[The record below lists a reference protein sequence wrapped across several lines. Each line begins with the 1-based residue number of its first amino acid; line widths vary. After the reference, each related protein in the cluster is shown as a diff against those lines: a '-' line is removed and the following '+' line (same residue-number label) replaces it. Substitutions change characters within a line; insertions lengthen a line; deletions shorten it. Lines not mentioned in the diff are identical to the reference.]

1 MPLPVKKIKVSR
13 PCPISG
19 NSDAH
24 EVCLEDRHG
33 KSLRNIISAD
43 SGLFY
48 VDPVTF
54 QNTEEF
60 HKTEYRKSYKG
71 VHQPK
76 PKHVYLANEVLENI
90 LTKRTKYYLRLS
102 NFFKILRNIPVMI
115 SEKVKSRSLSGKE
128 ILDRLFK
135 NHSF

>member
-13 PCPISG
+13 PCTITG

-43 SGLFY
+43 SGLIY

-54 QNTEEF
+54 QNTEEL
-60 HKTEYRKSYKG
+60 HKTKYRKSYKG

-76 PKHVYLANEVLENI
+76 PKYVYRTNEVLENL
-90 LTKRTKYYLRLS
+90 LTQRTKYYLQLS
-102 NFFKILRNIPVMI
+102 NFFKIFRKIPVMI
-115 SEKVKSRSLSGKE
+115 SEKVKSRSLTGKE
-128 ILDRLFK
+128 ILHRLCK
-135 NHSF
+135 DHSF